1 MFNIATKNVE
11 TMMRTFVMLVY
22 FMYLRFCHTKLF
34 LILNFILSSI
44 LFLNLRKWCTFKMIS
59 DMMEALL
66 SAKNDV
72 SRKKYFIFT
81 KFYVLHLTL
90 LLFRTIILTVFFKL
104 VREGFLLDRTTTMP
118 KKSEMHR
125 VRYIIDAAGLP
136 MGRLSAQVASILR
149 GKIKPLFAP
158 HVDCGDYVAVVNCDK
173 IVLTGKKLS
182 NKRRYRYTGY
192 IGHLKTIKYSDL
204 MSSDPCKAI
213 RWAVKGMLPS
223 NTLGR
228 AQIKRLSLFCGDS
241 VKDSEKM
248 QVWNS
253 FRKVK
258 VS

>member
-1 MFNIATKNVE
+1 MEEGIV
-11 TMMRTFVMLVY
+11 
-22 FMYLRFCHTKLF
+22 
-34 LILNFILSSI
+34 LS
-44 LFLNLRKWCTFKMIS
+44 K
-59 DMMEALL
+59 E
-66 SAKNDV
+66 
-72 SRKKYFIFT
+72 
-81 KFYVLHLTL
+81 
-90 LLFRTIILTVFFKL
+90 
-104 VREGFLLDRTTTMP
+104 TTMP
-118 KKSEMHR
+118 KRSSMHR
-125 VRYIIDAAGLP
+125 VRYVIDASGLP

-158 HVDCGDYVAVVNCDK
+158 HVDCGDYVTVINCDK
-173 IVLTGKKLS
+173 VVLTGKKLI
-182 NKRRYRYTGY
+182 KKCRYRHTGY

-228 AQIKRLSLFCGDS
+228 TQIKRLSLYCGDS
-241 VKDSEKM
+241 VKGAESM